1 MNQVA
6 GLAETKHWRR
16 VLPAVLVVILL
27 LAALPAAV
35 MLDLRDLTTML
46 SRRQAEDMSRII
58 DDVRTFY
65 AEDVSGRVL
74 QAPPGTQITVSD
86 NFREIPG
93 AIPISPTFAM
103 EIGKI
108 TSAHNNTMQYAFVS
122 DYPFIGHEPHD
133 LDEFEKS
140 ALAKFRAD
148 PSLQTLE
155 AREGTWAPTVSIA
168 APIRMGPTCVACHNS
183 HPQSPK
189 KDWKVGDVRGIQ
201 AVSVTQPLSPASIG
215 FRYIFAYFALVAAV
229 GIAFIVAQIRQ
240 SRRMN
245 LMNAELKEA
254 NNFLATVSMKI
265 AKYLSPEIYKSVF
278 SGERDVKVT
287 AERKRLT
294 IFFSDIVDF
303 TAMTER
309 LQPEEVTALLNE
321 YLTEMSKI
329 AHTHGA
335 TLDKF
340 IGDAIL
346 AFFGDPQT
354 LGPREDA
361 RACLRMAVAMQERL
375 GELQEKWREQ
385 GIEDPLRV
393 RMGINTGYCNV
404 GNFGSDDRMAYTI
417 IGAEA
422 NLAARLQAIAPPGGI
437 VLSYETYAHVKDIV
451 EAAAQEPIGMKGISR
466 PVVPYLVA
474 RTSVGTRPAATTV
487 TEREDGLSL
496 SLDLSGMDAA
506 RAARIRAKLQA
517 ALALLER
524 PGEPSSA

>member
-1 MNQVA
+1 MSDAAVPH
-6 GLAETKHWRR
+6 ESRHWRR
-16 VLPAVLVVILL
+16 IVLAAGAVLLL

-35 MLDLRDLTTML
+35 VLDLRDLTTMM
-46 SRRQAEDMSRII
+46 SRRQASDMSRII
-58 DDVRTFY
+58 DDVRNFY
-65 AEDVSGRVL
+65 ANDISARVL
-74 QAPPGTQITVSD
+74 QAPPGTHIIATD
-86 NFREIPG
+86 NFRDVPG

-108 TSAHNNTMQYAFVS
+108 TAAHDNTMRYEFVS
-122 DYPFIGHEPHD
+122 DYPFIGHEPHN
-133 LDEFEKS
+133 LDAFEKT
-140 ALAKFRAD
+140 ALARFRAD
-148 PSLQTLE
+148 PSLQVVE
-155 AREGTWAPTVSIA
+155 ASEGALAPTVRVA
-168 APIRMGPTCVACHNS
+168 APVRMIPTCVACHNS

-201 AVSVTQPLSPASIG
+201 AVSVTQPLSLGSIG
-215 FRYIFAYFALVAAV
+215 FRYIFAYFVLAAAL
-229 GIAFIVAQIRQ
+229 GIGFVVMQVRQ
-240 SRRMN
+240 SKQLNHMN
-245 LMNAELKEA
+245 SELKEA

-287 AERKRLT
+287 AERKKLT

-329 AHTHGA
+329 AYAHGA

-346 AFFGDPQT
+346 AFFGDPNT

-375 GELQEKWREQ
+375 SQLQDKWREQ

-422 NLAARLQAIAPPGGI
+422 NLAARLQAIAPAGGI
-437 VLSYETYAHVKDIV
+437 MLSYETYAHVKDIV
-451 EAAAQEPIGMKGISR
+451 EAEAMEPIGMKGISR
-466 PVVPYLVA
+466 PVVPYLVG
-474 RTSVGTRPAATTV
+474 RTSVGVEHSLAML
-487 TEREDGLSL
+487 TEKDDGLSL
-496 SLDLSGMDAA
+496 SLDTRGMDAA

-517 ALALLER
+517 ALAMLER
-524 PGEPSSA
+524 PGAPSSA

>member
-1 MNQVA
+1 MSEVA
-6 GLAETKHWRR
+6 IQTEKKPWRKI
-16 VLPAVLVVILL
+16 VPAAVAVALL

-35 MLDLRDLTTML
+35 MLDLRDLTTLL
-46 SRRQAEDMSRII
+46 SRRQAHDMSMII
-58 DDVRTFY
+58 DDVRTLY
-65 AEDVSGRVL
+65 ANDISGRVL
-74 QAPPGTQITVSD
+74 QAPPGTQITVTD
-86 NFREIPG
+86 NFRDVPG

-108 TSAHNNTMQYAFVS
+108 TSAHNNTMHYAFVS
-122 DYPFIGHEPHD
+122 DYPFIGRAPHD
-133 LDEFEKS
+133 LDAFEKS

-148 PSLQTLE
+148 PSLQVLE
-155 AREGTWAPTVSIA
+155 EREGTWSPTVRVA
-168 APIRMGPTCVACHNS
+168 APVRMGPTCVTCHNS

-201 AVSVTQPLSPASIG
+201 AVTVHQPLSLASIG
-215 FRYIFAYFALVAAV
+215 FRYIFAYFALAAAV
-229 GIAFIVAQIRQ
+229 GIGFVVMQYRQ
-240 SRRMN
+240 SRQLN
-245 LMNAELKEA
+245 SMNAELKEA

-329 AHTHGA
+329 AYAHGA

-346 AFFGDPQT
+346 AFFGDPHT

-361 RACLRMAVAMQERL
+361 RACLRMAVAMQEKL
-375 GELQEKWREQ
+375 SELQEKWREQ
-385 GIEDPLRV
+385 GVEDPLQV

-422 NLAARLQAIAPPGGI
+422 NLAARLQAIAPAGGI
-437 VLSYETYAHVKDIV
+437 MLSYETYAHVKDIV
-451 EAAAQEPIGMKGISR
+451 EAEVREPIHMKGISR
-466 PVVPYLVA
+466 PVVPYLVG
-474 RTSVGTRPAATTV
+474 RTSIEPARAATTL
-487 TEREDGLSL
+487 TENDEGLSL
-496 SLDLSGMDAA
+496 KLDVSGMDAV
-506 RAARIRAKLQA
+506 RAERIRAKLQA
-517 ALALLER
+517 ALALLEK
-524 PGEPSSA
+524 PGTPSGA